1 MRKKFVAI
9 VLLLLLAVPSY
20 AVLPP
25 DPPTGGTAGVR
36 PKTCTNVVLTA
47 ADLPAACHTSGSYA
61 AAEACADAMAVKFP
75 DIFPGVILGY
85 QQDGKAATVTAHGR
99 GLGPTSVVSLASVS
113 KPLPNTAFVKLVQD
127 HYASPACT
135 PMTANC
141 IFPQKFETKLADALK
156 VIDRLR
162 GTTTYDDWF
171 NRIDY
176 ADAAKQRTW
185 KHAITLE
192 QIMQMTAGFSPIAF
206 TGYRFCPNG
215 VCPTDTSAYDWT
227 CDPNDVNHPDYQSCR
242 VAFLY
247 NQYLATRGPALPNG
261 CKPRPVSG
269 PRTFNFENYY
279 NGDVDA
285 SYRLM
290 REFERRYS
298 FEPGLLGECVLVE
311 GVNGGSWI
319 DGRAVRESDIGKFY
333 LGLPL
338 MYEPGTD
345 SKYAQPGFYIMSYL
359 IESVSGQRF
368 DTYLKNQILTPL
380 GMTDTSFYIAPGS
393 SQHNR
398 LADIKRV
405 PDFPTRV
412 LPDIAAPVDLA
423 NIHGT
428 DKNWDELRRGW
439 QNRWPEGGGNT
450 TAGDLLRFL
459 TFARTGKT
467 PAGQVLLNADSVLR
481 ITTEDDVHSSRTYA
495 FATAGEGVLTGNG
508 YFGTQFK
515 RDLKRCNSST
525 VLTQTITESPEGL
538 AKYRVQLC
546 DYQFGD
552 MKFLRDWLQGMLD
565 AIPSACAP

>member
-1 MRKKFVAI
+1 MKRFVAS

-25 DPPTGGTAGVR
+25 DPPLGGTAGVR
-36 PKTCTNVVLTA
+36 PKACTNVVLTE
-47 ADLPAACHTSGSYA
+47 ADMPPACKTSGTYA
-61 AAEACADAMAVKFP
+61 AAAACADALAVKFP
-75 DIFPGVILGY
+75 DLFPGVILGY
-85 QQDGKAATVTAHGR
+85 QQDGKAATVTAHGH
-99 GLGPTSVVSLASVS
+99 GLGPASVVSLASVS
-113 KPLPNTAFVKLVQD
+113 KPLPSTALVKLVQD
-127 HYASPACT
+127 NYASACS

-141 IFPQKFETKLADALK
+141 VFPQKFETKLADALK
-156 VIDRLR
+156 AIDRIR
-162 GTTTYDDWF
+162 GTNTYGQWF

-176 ADAAKQRTW
+176 ADADQQRAW
-185 KHAITLE
+185 KHAITLA
-192 QIMQMTAGFSPIAF
+192 QMVQMTAGFSPIAF

-215 VCPTDTSAYDWT
+215 ECPSDTSAYDWT
-227 CDPNDVNHPDYQSCR
+227 CDPNDLSEANRPCR
-242 VAFLY
+242 LAFLY
-247 NQYLATRGPALPNG
+247 NQYLTTRGPALPNG
-261 CKPRPVSG
+261 CKPRPATG

-319 DGRAVRESDIGKFY
+319 DGRAVRESDIGKFF
-333 LGLPL
+333 LGMPL
-338 MYEPGTD
+338 MYQPGTD
-345 SKYAQPGFYIMSYL
+345 SMYAQPGFYIMSYL

-380 GMTDTSFYIAPGS
+380 GMTDTSFYVAPGS

-398 LADIKRV
+398 LADLERV
-405 PDFPTRV
+405 PSFPTRV
-412 LPDIAAPVDLA
+412 LPDLAAPLDLT
-423 NIHGT
+423 NIHGN

-439 QNRWPEGGGNT
+439 QNRWPEGGGYT

-459 TFARTGKT
+459 NFARTGKT
-467 PAGQVLLNADSVLR
+467 PSGQVLLNAESVGY
-481 ITTEDDVHSSRTYA
+481 ITTENDPQSTRTYA
-495 FATAGEGVLTGNG
+495 FQTAGTGVLTGNG

-515 RDLKRCNSST
+515 RDLNRCNSSA
-525 VLTQTITESPEGL
+525 VLMQKITESPEGL

-552 MKFLRDWLQGMLD
+552 IKFLRDWLNGMLD
-565 AIPSACAP
+565 AIPSACTP